1 LVSPSALT
9 TNAPDGYRSQLIV
22 DFPLAT
28 LGRCASLRGQT
39 TNNPYFEIY
48 SEIYFEISMDW
59 QLLGLSFVMVFL
71 SELGDKSQLAA
82 ITLGSNT
89 RSPRIAFLG
98 VAVGLVFT
106 SFLGVLLGEGVSQFL
121 PIYWLKAIAAI
132 GFALM
137 GLWLILPKSGKI

>member
-1 LVSPSALT
+1 
-9 TNAPDGYRSQLIV
+9 
-22 DFPLAT
+22 
-28 LGRCASLRGQT
+28 
-39 TNNPYFEIY
+39 
-48 SEIYFEISMDW
+48 MDW